1 MAAPRPAYPSE
12 AVIGMGARSENE
24 SAPLGRSAARVLVI
38 EDEDAIRRGL
48 CDVLA
53 YHGHE
58 PEAAERGDAG
68 LRRALSGDHDL
79 LLLDVMLPGIDGF
92 AICEQGR
99 AARPRLP
106 ILMLPARGSEED
118 VLNGFRCG
126 SDDYVTKPFSVAEL
140 IARIEA
146 LLRRS
151 LPETAEDAQPEPAP
165 FDFGPYTVDAA
176 RRHATAEN
184 AERAPVPLTRRE
196 IEILALFSR
205 EVGRIVSRRR
215 LLCEIWGYPD
225 PERVETRSVDMQL
238 MRLRRKLDGVDIE
251 TVRGEGYRYLG

>member
-1 MAAPRPAYPSE
+1 
-12 AVIGMGARSENE
+12 MGARSANE
-24 SAPLGRSAARVLVI
+24 GGTLLREAARVLVI
-38 EDEDAIRRGL
+38 EDEEAIRRGL

-58 PEAAERGDAG
+58 PEAAERGDTG

-79 LLLDVMLPGIDGF
+79 LLLDAMLPGVDGF
-92 AICEQGR
+92 AICEQVR
-99 AARPRLP
+99 AAHPRLP
-106 ILMLPARGSEED
+106 ILMLTARGSEED

-146 LLRRS
+146 LLRR
-151 LPETAEDAQPEPAP
+151 TQPATGAPTEPAP
-165 FDFGPYTVDAA
+165 FDFGAYRVDGERLHAA
-176 RRHATAEN
+176 HADDRE
-184 AERAPVPLTRRE
+184 PPIPLTRRE

-205 EVGRIVSRRR
+205 EAGRIVSRRR
-215 LLCEIWGYPD
+215 LLLDVWGYPD

-238 MRLRRKLDGVDIE
+238 MRLRRKLDRADIE
-251 TVRGEGYRYLG
+251 TVRGEGYRYTG